1 MIETLIAPNPGPLTL
16 DGTRTYVIDRRI
28 VIDPGPLVG
37 SHTAAIVAAAPDLE
51 AIFVTHR
58 HADHAPGAT
67 PLRRDGAIPLYG
79 PAGAVDPRLLDIE
92 VSDGTTYRFG
102 EIELTAIAT
111 PGHTAEHFC
120 YLTGSGEL
128 FTGDTVLGEGTTAI
142 FPPDGNMGDYI
153 RSLERLLA
161 LRPASIY
168 PGHGPVRQDGVQLIE
183 SYLEHR
189 KGRERQVT
197 GQLSSGPATVEQIRA
212 AIYPE
217 LDPSLHSAAAV
228 QVEAH
233 LLSLQ
238 QEGRARREGELWHL
252 L

>member
-16 DGTRTYVIDRRI
+16 DGTRTYVIDQRI
-28 VIDPGPLVG
+28 VIDPGPTIE
-37 SHTAAIVAAAPDLE
+37 SHTAAIRAVAPRLE
-51 AIFVTHR
+51 AIFITHR
-58 HADHAPGAT
+58 HADHAPGAKA
-67 PLRRDGAIPLYG
+67 LHRNGEIRLHG
-79 PAGAVDPRLLDIE
+79 PAGAFDPELLDVI
-92 VSDGTTYRFG
+92 VTDGMTYRFG
-102 EIELTAIAT
+102 ETELQAIAT

-161 LRPASIY
+161 VRPSSIY
-168 PGHGPVRQDGVQLIE
+168 PGHGPVRHDAVQLIE

-189 KGRERQVT
+189 RAREREVIDQLMKGR
-197 GQLSSGPATVEQIRA
+197 ATVEQIRA
-212 AIYPE
+212 AVYPG
-217 LDPSLHSAAAV
+217 LDASLHGVAAV

-238 QEGRARREGELWHL
+238 QEGRAEREGEVWAL